1 MSSTVESA
9 TEIRPFSVAVPDE
22 ALDDLRRRI
31 QATQWPE
38 RETVADDSQGVPLA
52 AMQKLARHW
61 ATEQYGTLLH
71 FDRRDLH
78 GFWDAP
84 ALAGAGEQEL
94 RSLKLGYRARSLLRV
109 SEAIA
114 RGDVDEQALRE
125 ATVDEQRAAL
135 LSLYGVG
142 PASVDYILVD
152 VFNAFD
158 EVAHISPWEQ
168 RIYSRLLLG
177 ASADEPAPVDVLLDR
192 IARWSPWR
200 ALAIHYLW
208 EDLFWRY
215 KTDGVDWLAPL
226 IRL

>member
-94 RSLKLGYRARSLLRV
+94 RSLKLG
-109 SEAIA
+109 
-114 RGDVDEQALRE
+114 DVDEQALRE

-135 LSLYGVG
+135 LSLCGVG

-177 ASADEPAPVDVLLDR
+177 ASVDEPAPVDVLLDR